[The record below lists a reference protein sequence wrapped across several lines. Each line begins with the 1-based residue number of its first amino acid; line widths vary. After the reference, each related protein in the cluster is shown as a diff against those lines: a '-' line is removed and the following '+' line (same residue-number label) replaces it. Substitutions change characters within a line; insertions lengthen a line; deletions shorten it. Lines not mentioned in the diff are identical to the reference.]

1 MAEMMRAYARG
12 ADPAEPELIAHA
24 VVPVPEI
31 DADELLVRVQAV
43 GVGTHDARFLPDA
56 GVRPYPIGMEGA
68 GVVAQVGAAVS
79 GYEVG
84 DRIAFIS
91 AVRAGWRVVASA
103 SAGSLGHLRA
113 LGADTA
119 VDYRGDWRAQVRSL
133 YPGGVDAAVAIP
145 SGTTAAAMEGV
156 RDQGSM
162 ITVSADDVAPVR
174 GIRVSG
180 LDYAAGVRAPLQHL
194 LEEVQAG
201 RFPLHIDL
209 QLPLERADDALAKV
223 RAQRARGKTV
233 LTIDE

>member
-1 MAEMMRAYARG
+1 M
-12 ADPAEPELIAHA
+12 
-24 VVPVPEI
+24 
-31 DADELLVRVQAV
+31 
-43 GVGTHDARFLPDA
+43 
-56 GVRPYPIGMEGA
+56 
-68 GVVAQVGAAVS
+68 
-79 GYEVG
+79 
-84 DRIAFIS
+84 
-91 AVRAGWRVVASA
+91 
-103 SAGSLGHLRA
+103 
-113 LGADTA
+113 
-119 VDYRGDWRAQVRSL
+119 RSL

-145 SGTTAAAMEGV
+145 SGTTAAAMEVV
-156 RDQGSM
+156 RDQGSV

-209 QLPLERADDALAKV
+209 QLPLERADEALAKV